1 MLKKYKGDQID
12 SMRNDPKVY
21 IKECGSTLVYLIN
34 FFLSTILLEDV
45 IRMSERKKTK
55 KKIMVLETIAKM
67 DSGPYRWID
76 IMKKTLSEGVSQGY
90 MSHIFRELV
99 AQGFLIKQGYL
110 YYINHEKI
118 NKYLN
123 EYYKRRPELSK

>member
-1 MLKKYKGDQID
+1 
-12 SMRNDPKVY
+12 MRNDPKVY